1 MKNKF
6 LHFHFKMNGP
16 TCRIC
21 LKSGI
26 ERCFSLESTSET
38 LGQTYAEIYQ
48 YVCGLTPINEPKFLC
63 LACAG
68 TLSTAYRFK
77 KRLEENE
84 KILSAANVKP
94 ESDDENINFK
104 PKTEIIVFEN
114 DILSEYA
121 LKREED
127 DVVSIQSGELAT
139 SPAASDVVSDQ
150 DDEELEMPDS
160 AKGKSKKQKRE
171 IIQCPLCSYKGQEK
185 SNFRKHVKRVH
196 NNQKLKCDGCSDS
209 FHLIYILMEHR
220 KVKHDF
226 EHKYQVDE
234 RCQKVR
240 TEEMRD
246 ETRSDSE
253 KAAVSQKLCP
263 YCDRSFSSYKILRQH
278 CNGEHPEKKYGCPDC
293 EERFPLPYH
302 LKKHRRLVHNYQPEN
317 ATTICGYCG
326 KFFPQKSLDSH
337 IKNIHF
343 KPDTEYQ
350 CDQCN
355 IKISTKPGLI
365 NHMRSKHMDVV
376 YNCRH
381 CPESFPNYSC
391 RRTHEVRFHTFN
403 YRFSCTFCP
412 KKFMERVQLR
422 KHIATHTGERRYRC
436 EVCGMAFIT
445 LTNLKLHLA
454 SHSDARPFPCQI
466 CNAAFKTKMALRKH
480 HRTHEERNYECP
492 VCFQSYLVN
501 QQLRIHITRNHPEYD
516 LPPPGTV
523 MNKSALK
530 RINAV
535 TEKYKVQVSPSVGLS
550 SRKSNF

>member
-1 MKNKF
+1 MSDK
-6 LHFHFKMNGP
+6 

-21 LKSGI
+21 LKSDIDG
-26 ERCFSLESTSET
+26 CVALESISEI
-38 LGQTYAEIYQ
+38 LGQTYTEIYY
-48 YVCGLTPINEPKFLC
+48 YVCGLKPINDPQYLC
-63 LACAG
+63 PTCTR
-68 TLSTAYRFK
+68 TLLTAYRFK
-77 KRLEENE
+77 NRLEENE
-84 KILSAANVKP
+84 KILNSTNVKP
-94 ESDDENINFK
+94 EDGEEKEVVINLD
-104 PKTEIIVFEN
+104 PKTEVIVIEN
-114 DILSEYA
+114 EIWSDDLLKCEYNQVT
-121 LKREED
+121 ENNE
-127 DVVSIQSGELAT
+127 T
-139 SPAASDVVSDQ
+139 SASSFPCNDNVSDQ
-150 DDEELEMPDS
+150 DDADFQVS
-160 AKGKSKKQKRE
+160 DTVRSQSKVNKQKKE
-171 IIQCPLCSYKGQEK
+171 IIQCPLCMYSGYEK
-185 SNFRKHVKRVH
+185 SNYRKHVKRMH
-196 NNQKLKCDGCSDS
+196 NNQRLKCDCKGCSAS

-220 KVKHDF
+220 RSKHDF
-226 EHKYQVDE
+226 EHEYQVGVGGMTKKDQNL
-234 RCQKVR
+234 RI
-240 TEEMRD
+240 EEKMTKPD
-246 ETRSDSE
+246 IDKSAGSL
-253 KAAVSQKLCP
+253 KSCP
-263 YCDRSFSSYKILRQH
+263 YCNRNFSSYKILREH

-293 EERFPLPYH
+293 EERFPLAYH
-302 LKKHRRLVHNYQPEN
+302 LKKHRRVVHNYQPEN

-326 KFFPQKSLDSH
+326 KFVSQKSLDSH

-343 KPDTEYQ
+343 KPDTEYT
-350 CDQCN
+350 CDQCH

-376 YNCRH
+376 YSCRH

-391 RRTHEVRFHTFN
+391 RRTHEVRFHTFDYKYICN
-403 YRFSCTFCP
+403 FCP

-436 EVCGMAFIT
+436 EICAMAFIT

-454 SHSDARPFPCQI
+454 SHSDARPHTCQI

-492 VCFQSYLVN
+492 VCFLKYLVN
-501 QQLRIHITRNHPEYD
+501 QQLRVHIKRNHPEYD